1 MIKENYEKIMEII
14 EESCHKSQ
22 RSVDDVLLL
31 AVSKTHS
38 AEKINECLSVGV
50 KAYGENKIQEA
61 ELKNPLIH
69 REGKQFHFI
78 GHLQSNKINKLL
90 ALSPDLI
97 HSIDSV
103 STAEKL
109 NQALIRLDRFQDI
122 LIEVNT
128 SGEESKN
135 GIAPE
140 ALETFILALASL
152 SQIRIKGLMTI
163 GTLTDDRIEIR
174 RCFRHLRELF
184 EGIKAKQIDHCDMQY
199 LSMGMSGDFDIA
211 IEEGSHI
218 IRVGSLLFGNRDY
231 TQS

>member
-1 MIKENYEKIMEII
+1 MMIKENYEKILSKIK
-14 EESCHKSQ
+14 ESCQRSQ

-38 AEKINECLSVGV
+38 ADLINECLSVGV
-50 KAYGENKIQEA
+50 QAYGENKIQEA
-61 ELKNPLIH
+61 EQKNPLIH
-69 REGKQFHFI
+69 RDGKQFHFI

-97 HSIDSV
+97 HSIDSL

-109 NQALIRLDRFQDI
+109 NQALIRLDRVQDI

-128 SGEESKN
+128 SGEVSKN
-135 GIAPE
+135 GIDPV
-140 ALETFILALASL
+140 ALDNFVIALSAL
-152 SQIRIKGLMTI
+152 SHIHIKGLMTI
-163 GTLTDDRIEIR
+163 GTLTEDRVEIR
-174 RCFRHLRELF
+174 RCFRQLRDLF
-184 EGIKAKQIDHCDMQY
+184 EGIKAKQINHCEMKY

-218 IRVGSLLFGNRDY
+218 IRVGSLLFGHRDY
-231 TQS
+231 T